1 MVSGNYMKIFLFFTK
16 DDEIVVLNKNSE
28 FVNKLDRKIYIKLD
42 TEIQAENESD
52 ALEKLKK
59 EYKDKEVDLKE
70 FIYDVSFCVLVTS
83 LVFRD

>member
-1 MVSGNYMKIFLFFTK
+1 MVSGNYMKTFLFFTK

-52 ALEKLKK
+52 SFEKLKK
-59 EYKDKEVDLKE
+59 EYKDKEVALKE
-70 FIYDVSFCVLVTS
+70 FIYDVSFCALAAS

>member
-28 FVNKLDRKIYIKLD
+28 FVNKLNLKIYTKLD
-42 TEIQAENESD
+42 TEVQTENESD
-52 ALEKLKK
+52 SFEKLK
-59 EYKDKEVDLKE
+59 KEVDLKE
-70 FIYDVSFCVLVTS
+70 FIYDVSFCALATS

>member
-28 FVNKLDRKIYIKLD
+28 FVYKLDRKIYTKLD
-42 TEIQAENESD
+42 TEVQTENESD
-52 ALEKLKK
+52 SFEKLK
-59 EYKDKEVDLKE
+59 KEVDLKE
-70 FIYDVSFCVLVTS
+70 FIYDVSFCALAAS

>member
-16 DDEIVVLNKNSE
+16 DDEIVVLKNSE

-70 FIYDVSFCVLVTS
+70 FIYDVSFCALATS